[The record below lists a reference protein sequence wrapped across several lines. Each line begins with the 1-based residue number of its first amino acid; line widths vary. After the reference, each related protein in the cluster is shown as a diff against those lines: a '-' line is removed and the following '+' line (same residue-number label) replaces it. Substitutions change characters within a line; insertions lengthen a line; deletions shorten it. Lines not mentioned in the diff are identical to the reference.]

1 MSANKILIADDDKVV
16 HESLGIYLKSE
27 GFEVVDVYDGKAAV
41 DALDSDIALCGA
53 GYHDAGDVRVDVC
66 REIRKTSR
74 VPVIMLTAKG
84 EEIDRILGLE
94 LGADD
99 YIVKP
104 FSPRE
109 VVARIKAVLRRTT
122 EQQQSH
128 DDGCVTH
135 QELTIDIKSYTVTLR
150 GKNIICTPKEIEILY
165 MLASNPGQVFTRE
178 QLLNRVWGYDFAG
191 ETRTV
196 DTHIKRIR
204 AKLDNTGLNW
214 SIKTIYGVGYKF
226 EVEDGK

>member
-1 MSANKILIADDDKVV
+1 MAQKILIADDDQFV
-16 HESLGIYLKSE
+16 HDSLGIYLKAE
-27 GFEVVDVYDGKAAV
+27 GFDTVDVYDGAA
-41 DALDSDIALCGA
+41 ALEAATDDIALCILDIMMPKMNGT
-53 GYHDAGDVRVDVC
+53 DVC
-66 REIRKTSR
+66 REIRKRSQL
-74 VPVIMLTAKG
+74 PILMLTAKG

-99 YIVKP
+99 YLVKP

-109 VVARIKAVLRRTT
+109 VVARVKAILRRTT
-122 EQQQSH
+122 EQPKGDEQRITYP
-128 DDGCVTH
+128 GLV
-135 QELTIDIKSYTVTLR
+135 IDLKSYTVTLR
-150 GKNIICTPKEIEILY
+150 GEPVICTPKEIEILY

-178 QLLNRVWGYDFAG
+178 QLLSSVWGYDFAG

-204 AKLDNTGLNW
+204 AKLDSADLGW

-226 EVEDGK
+226 ELE

>member
-1 MSANKILIADDDKVV
+1 MKRILIIEDDK
-16 HESLGIYLKSE
+16 GIAELERDYLE
-27 GFEVVDVYDGKAAV
+27 ANGFAV
-41 DALDSDIALCGA
+41 DMAFDGDTGEKKALQEAYDFIILD
-53 GYHDAGDVRVDVC
+53 
-66 REIRKTSR
+66 
-74 VPVIMLTAKG
+74 IMLPGRDGFQICRTIREAKDIPIILVSARQ
-84 EEIDRILGLE
+84 EDIDKIRGLG

-109 VVARIKAVLRRTT
+109 VVARIKAVLRRAS
-122 EQQQSH
+122 EQPKS
-128 DDGCVTH
+128 DTSVITYNG
-135 QELTIDIKSYTVTLR
+135 LTIDLKSYTVTLR
-150 GKNIICTPKEIEILY
+150 NQPVICTPKEIEILH

-178 QLLNRVWGYDFAG
+178 QLLSRVWGYDFAG

-204 AKLDNTGLNW
+204 AKLDSTGLGW

-226 EVEDGK
+226 ETE

>member
-1 MSANKILIADDDKVV
+1 MIYLVEDDDN
-16 HESLGIYLKSE
+16 
-27 GFEVVDVYDGKAAV
+27 
-41 DALDSDIALCGA
+41 
-53 GYHDAGDVRVDVC
+53 
-66 REIRKTSR
+66 IRKLVSYALSKEGYDVKGFALPHEFWSGLDEDKAELVMLDIMLPEEDGLSILKRLRAAAKTQDL
-74 VPVIMLTAKG
+74 PVIMLTAKG